1 MLNRGTESAHCTN
14 HACPQR
20 IQIGPVSP
28 TLYLRWNQMEGEMGE
43 KLGGEG
49 GETVIGIYYVRQEP
63 IFNKRENI
71 ILMEE
76 RG

>member
-1 MLNRGTESAHCTN
+1 MEPDGRGD
-14 HACPQR
+14 
-20 IQIGPVSP
+20 
-28 TLYLRWNQMEGEMGE
+28 GE